1 MFLSDGGG
9 REFVAVGVGANL
21 DEGPDAVAAD
31 GDLVVVAVEADG
43 DRLAAGGAAVGE
55 VGVADVPAGSHWP
68 EVAEG
73 ACTGGARAGPVPWS
87 HIQASASS
95 SPPLPLPST
104 SAKP

>member
-73 ACTGGARAGPVPWS
+73 ACAGGAGAGPGPVVP
-87 HIQASASS
+87 HPGFGFEFAVVAV
-95 SPPLPLPST
+95 
-104 SAKP
+104 